1 MNALSPYAGSLL
13 LPALLL
19 TACTPASHTR
29 HFSGHTMGTTYRVTY
44 VARTAATP
52 PSQQAVEDLLHEIN
66 ASVSNYIETS
76 LISQLN
82 ASRDISAS
90 HAVDRH
96 FAAIFRRS
104 REIYED
110 TGGAFNPA
118 LGPLIDAWG
127 FGPKQPQALPDDS
140 TVRALLKVSSFDAFD
155 LQESPAVV
163 RKRIAEAQ
171 LDFGGIAKGYAVD
184 TIAALLDNSGVQDY
198 LVEIAGEVRAKGKR
212 ADGGIWE
219 VGIERP
225 AEDALAQRNI
235 QIIVELENAAV
246 STSGNY
252 RNLQEEAG
260 RRVGHILNP
269 RTGYPAMS
277 SLLSA
282 TVLAPNAMTSDAY
295 ATALMV
301 MGLDEALQFVESH
314 KELSAYFI
322 AMDSTGGTIEKRS
335 SRFPESSPPGR

>member
-1 MNALSPYAGSLL
+1 
-13 LPALLL
+13 
-19 TACTPASHTR
+19 
-29 HFSGHTMGTTYRVTY
+29 MGTTYRVTY
-44 VARTAATP
+44 VAKTSDTP

-76 LISQLN
+76 LLSQLN
-82 ASRDISAS
+82 AARDTSAL
-90 HAVDRH
+90 HPVDRH

-104 REIYED
+104 REIYDD

-127 FGPKQPQALPDDS
+127 FGPKQPQALPDES
-140 TVRALLKVSSFDAFD
+140 TVRTLLKLSSFDAFD
-155 LQESPAVV
+155 LQESPAGV
-163 RKRIAEAQ
+163 RKGIAESQ

-184 TIAALLDNSGVQDY
+184 KIADLLNDSGVQDY
-198 LVEIAGEVRAKGKR
+198 LVEIAGEVRARGKR
-212 ADGGIWE
+212 ADGGTWQ

-225 AEDALAQRNI
+225 AEDALALPNI
-235 QIIVELENAAV
+235 QIVVDLENAAV

-252 RNLQEEAG
+252 RNLQEDAG
-260 RRVGHILNP
+260 RKVGHILNP

-282 TVLAPNAMTSDAY
+282 TVMAPNATTADAY

-301 MGLDEALQFVESH
+301 MGLDEALKFVESH
-314 KELSAYFI
+314 TELSAYFI
-322 AMDSTGGTIEKRS
+322 AMDSAGGIVEKRS
-335 SRFPESSPPGR
+335 SRFPKDSPSRH